1 MAEAS
6 KKQQWVDYCFKV
18 IIIGDYKVG
27 KTTLLC
33 KYTGRELPR
42 TGSAGTE
49 ISVDFRT
56 KTLRRADKKVKLQI
70 WDIAGQERF
79 RTAVASY
86 YRGASGVILV
96 YDVSNRESFQNIGYW
111 YAEMKRLCEPNTK
124 GILVGNH
131 RYKSDQREVSTEDG
145 QHLAEHLEL
154 PFLET
159 STVKGININ
168 ECFDQIVDIL
178 LDEMERSKQ
187 LKELTRLVL
196 PASGQELKQIE
207 ACSCVVL

>member
-1 MAEAS
+1 MYVSAVSLMNYLWVLDEHI
-6 KKQQWVDYCFKV
+6 KKF
-18 IIIGDYKVG
+18 
-27 KTTLLC
+27 
-33 KYTGRELPR
+33 
-42 TGSAGTE
+42 
-49 ISVDFRT
+49 
-56 KTLRRADKKVKLQI
+56 
-70 WDIAGQERF
+70 
-79 RTAVASY
+79 
-86 YRGASGVILV
+86 
-96 YDVSNRESFQNIGYW
+96 SFHFPQR